1 VKPYYQVYYWSSL
14 FAMWIPH
21 NFKKYSSLQAAKKE
35 ISSYKDHNLGVKFR
49 IQKVEIIKVK

>member
-1 VKPYYQVYYWSSL
+1 
-14 FAMWIPH
+14 MWIPH

>member
-1 VKPYYQVYYWSSL
+1 
-14 FAMWIPH
+14 MWIPH

-35 ISSYKDHNLGVKFR
+35 VSSYKDHNLGVKFR